1 MTPKVVRHHK
11 ALFWREMPEF
21 MRFLRSRES
30 VSARALEFLILTA
43 SRSQE
48 VRNATWFEID
58 LQRTLWIV
66 PADRMKAGREHLVP
80 LSTAA
85 ISLLCTKL
93 KRAKPRHRL
102 SF

>member
-1 MTPKVVRHHK
+1 
-11 ALFWREMPEF
+11 

-48 VRNATWFEID
+48 VRNAAWSEID
-58 LQRTLWIV
+58 LQRNLWIV

-85 ISLLCTKL
+85 ISLLGKCEEDKNTNLIFSAPNLKL
-93 KRAKPRHRL
+93 YPTTH
-102 SF
+102 